1 VSTRA
6 KPKLANKFAMPPSST
21 ISVIMPA
28 FNAAHYLERS
38 LPPLIKLRDQQ
49 DVSEVIVVDDC
60 STDPANVE
68 TARRLGATIMSTP
81 ANGGPGAARNLAA
94 KVATGAILWFVDAD
108 VVAHATGP
116 GKIREALAD
125 ETVVAAF
132 GSYDDEPP
140 AMNFASQYKNL
151 VHRYYHQRGRD
162 DASTFWAGCGAV
174 RRSSFIA
181 IGGFDHGSYKKPAIE
196 DIELGHRLRDAGGR
210 IRLTK
215 GLLGTHLKRWSLIEL
230 IRTDIFQRAL
240 PWSRL
245 LLSSPKK
252 DDDLNVSQAEKM
264 RAVIAIAWIVS
275 VLALPLVTLAPPLL
289 WGFLLTTPLMLFANW
304 PLMVFFHGRHGPLFA
319 IAALLFHQVYYF
331 YSTATYAYC
340 VLERGFAKPAV
351 KTSAD
356 AESIERARRV
366 SR

>member
-1 VSTRA
+1 
-6 KPKLANKFAMPPSST
+6 MPASPT

-38 LPPLIKLRDQQ
+38 LPPLIKLRDQG

-60 STDPANVE
+60 STDPTNIE

-81 ANGGPGAARNLAA
+81 VNSGPGAARNMASKA
-94 KVATGAILWFVDAD
+94 ATGEILWFVDAD

-181 IGGFDHGSYKKPAIE
+181 VGGFDYGSYKKPAIE
-196 DIELGHRLRDAGGR
+196 DIELGHRIRDAGGR
-210 IRLTK
+210 IRLVK
-215 GLLGTHLKRWSLIEL
+215 SLQGTHLKKWGLIEL

-252 DDDLNVSQAEKM
+252 DDDLNVSRIEKM
-264 RAVIAIAWIVS
+264 RAIIAIAWIAS
-275 VLALPLVTLAPPLL
+275 VLTLPLAMLAPPLL
-289 WGFLLTTPLMLFANW
+289 WGFLLITPAMIFANL
-304 PLMVFFHGRHGPLFA
+304 PLIVFFHERHGILFM

-340 VLERGFAKPAV
+340 VFERGFAKPA
-351 KTSAD
+351 
-356 AESIERARRV
+356 AEKSKNTEAVERTRRA
-366 SR
+366 SN